1 MVIIT
6 TLVAK
11 VYFPAS
17 LERGSI
23 PNIRRKYAYR
33 RRPTMEEEEEEHSD
47 AEDDD
52 DELEA
57 LYSDEDEDNNAEEEA
72 EDRALEYEHEDPL
85 VADLTG
91 SPGVATGSRRTTGGG
106 MSRGPAGAA
115 AAATRPLEFDQVHTS
130 QAKVLQRLVL
140 CCLMLQAT
148 FVTWGAL
155 QERMLTRRYPRHTG
169 DYFTYS

>member
-33 RRPTMEEEEEEHSD
+33 RRPTLEEEEEHS
-47 AEDDD
+47 EDDD

-57 LYSDEDEDNNAEEEA
+57 LYSDDEDENDNAEEEA
-72 EDRALEYEHEDPL
+72 ENRALEYEQDEEPL

-91 SPGVATGSRRTTGGG
+91 SPGKCTHDRSAIECTHDRSAILCPDRSTHG
-106 MSRGPAGAA
+106 
-115 AAATRPLEFDQVHTS
+115 EFHYASSTKIGQEESNYGCVDR
-130 QAKVLQRLVL
+130 KDRQRYHHH
-140 CCLMLQAT
+140 
-148 FVTWGAL
+148 
-155 QERMLTRRYPRHTG
+155 RY
-169 DYFTYS
+169 

>member
-33 RRPTMEEEEEEHSD
+33 RRRPTMEEEEEEEHSD
-47 AEDDD
+47 ADHDDD

-57 LYSDEDEDNNAEEEA
+57 LYSDEDDDENDNNNAEEEA
-72 EDRALEYEHEDPL
+72 EEEDRALEYEQDEEPL
-85 VADLTG
+85 VADRTG
-91 SPGVATGSRRTTGGG
+91 RRRTTGSGT
-106 MSRGPAGAA
+106 SRAA
-115 AAATRPLEFDQVHTS
+115 ATTRPLEFDQVHTS
-130 QAKVLQRLVL
+130 QVKVLQRLVL

>member
-33 RRPTMEEEEEEHSD
+33 RRRPTMEEEEHSD
-47 AEDDD
+47 ADHDDD

-57 LYSDEDEDNNAEEEA
+57 LYSDEDDDEDNNAEEEE
-72 EDRALEYEHEDPL
+72 EDRALEYEQDEEPL
-85 VADLTG
+85 VADRTG
-91 SPGVATGSRRTTGGG
+91 RRRTTGSGT
-106 MSRGPAGAA
+106 SRAA
-115 AAATRPLEFDQVHTS
+115 ATAATRPLEFDQVHTS

>member
-17 LERGSI
+17 LERGAI

-33 RRPTMEEEEEEHSD
+33 RRPTMEEEEHSD
-47 AEDDD
+47 AEDD

-57 LYSDEDEDNNAEEEA
+57 LYSDEDDDENDNNNAEEEA
-72 EDRALEYEHEDPL
+72 EEEDRALEYEQDEEPL
-85 VADLTG
+85 VADRTG
-91 SPGVATGSRRTTGGG
+91 RRRTTGSGT
-106 MSRGPAGAA
+106 SRAA
-115 AAATRPLEFDQVHTS
+115 AATTRPLEFDQVHTS
-130 QAKVLQRLVL
+130 QTQVLQRLVL

>member
-17 LERGSI
+17 LERGAI

-33 RRPTMEEEEEEHSD
+33 RRPTMEEEEEHS
-47 AEDDD
+47 EDDD

-57 LYSDEDEDNNAEEEA
+57 LYSDDEDENDNAEEEA
-72 EDRALEYEHEDPL
+72 ENRALEYEQDEEPL

-91 SPGVATGSRRTTGGG
+91 SPGVTGRRTTGSGTA
-106 MSRGPAGAA
+106 RGPAST
-115 AAATRPLEFDQVHTS
+115 TRPLEFDQVHTS
-130 QAKVLQRLVL
+130 QTQVLQRLVL

>member
-33 RRPTMEEEEEEHSD
+33 RRRPTMEEEEEEEHSD
-47 AEDDD
+47 ADHDDD

-57 LYSDEDEDNNAEEEA
+57 LYSDEDDDENDNNNAEEEA
-72 EDRALEYEHEDPL
+72 EEEDRALEYEQDEEPL
-85 VADLTG
+85 VTDLTG
-91 SPGVATGSRRTTGGG
+91 SPGVTTRRTTGGG
-106 MSRGPAGAA
+106 NSR
-115 AAATRPLEFDQVHTS
+115 ATRPLEFDQVHTS
-130 QAKVLQRLVL
+130 QTQVLQRLVL